1 MSRTIALNWIDWVTL
16 AIVLVSILRGSRYGV
31 WGGLADVAA
40 LAGAFFAASALYG
53 AAASNVAVFL
63 PMLPLPW
70 AALCS
75 FLAIWL
81 VCYLPASYLLR
92 LGLAGLPF
100 PGAGVVG
107 ALLGAFRGLVLV
119 AALLM
124 VTLAAPFRGVI
135 SADASH
141 SQVAPYL
148 LRASARVTAA
158 LLPVLPVRV
167 PRIGP
172 GGATF

>member
-63 PMLPLPW
+63 PMLPLP
-70 AALCS
+70 
-75 FLAIWL
+75 
-81 VCYLPASYLLR
+81 
-92 LGLAGLPF
+92 
-100 PGAGVVG
+100 GAGVVG

-135 SADASH
+135 SADSSH